1 MESNLALSIEAKA
14 DYVWFIIRRHMGRK
28 KNELN
33 IHTLSLVGTDEHQSK
48 VIMDFNS
55 IILHNYF
62 IIKHPFPDTPV
73 TL

>member
-1 MESNLALSIEAKA
+1 MESNLALSIETKA
-14 DYVWFIIRRHMGRK
+14 DYVWFIIRRQMGRK

-55 IILHNYF
+55 II
-62 IIKHPFPDTPV
+62 
-73 TL
+73 